1 MGICGGA
8 TADSG
13 DCAISKRNMTYKSV
27 KSGKVSHIAIPVLK
41 DSVYIMGGGGI
52 FWEESSYDIVVNIV
66 NCVRNV
72 SIGFVI

>member
-41 DSVYIMGGGGI
+41 DSVYIMGGGGDFLGRELI
-52 FWEESSYDIVVNIV
+52 RYSGEYSKL
-66 NCVRNV
+66 R
-72 SIGFVI
+72 